1 MNDSDDTRWRDLEE
15 RLHRSRLA
23 ADPSEPML
31 QRAIDAFA
39 PRVRPSPTRSGAG
52 SGPARRLLRAI
63 RLVDDAVGGA
73 LEALGNLGLAS
84 PVAGL
89 AGTGLRSEGD
99 GGQQFVF
106 GADGIDVE
114 LRVAPAD
121 DPGRWRLSGQ
131 VLAGV
136 PDGQAVLCCGDYT
149 READLSEQAEFVFD
163 AVPPGDATLQLRTPD
178 WEMLLPA
185 VLLPMRP

>member
-1 MNDSDDTRWRDLEE
+1 MRKRFGVELTEGYGLTE
-15 RLHRSRLA
+15 A
-23 ADPSEPML
+23 APVVTSTL
-31 QRAIDAFA
+31 CSKN
-39 PRVRPSPTRSGAG
+39 PSPRSVGAALPG
-52 SGPARRLLRAI
+52 IEI

-73 LEALGNLGLAS
+73 LDALGNFGLAS

-89 AGTGLRSEGD
+89 AGTGLRTEGD

-136 PDGQAVLCCGDYT
+136 PDGQAVLRCGDYT
-149 READLSEQAEFVFD
+149 RETDLSELAEFVFD
-163 AVPPGDATLQLRTPD
+163 AVPPGDATLQLRTPE